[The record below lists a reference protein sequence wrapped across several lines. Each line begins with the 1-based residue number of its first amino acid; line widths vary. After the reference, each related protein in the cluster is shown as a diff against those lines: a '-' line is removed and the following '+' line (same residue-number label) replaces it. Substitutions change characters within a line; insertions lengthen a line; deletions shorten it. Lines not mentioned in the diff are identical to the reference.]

1 MSTAPKTVL
10 GIPRVEAPWLLYLC
24 FLAFQPLF
32 DPDSGIGDWLVIAAS
47 VAVFLPVYGFTHR
60 VIGRRQFFRRAGVPG
75 ALIGVVAMLAL
86 GVLTTL
92 FNSAGNVFIIYAAAA
107 AGKLRPRDLALRW
120 LGAVF
125 VVLVVAFLASPV
137 PLAYRFAAFTPAA
150 VISPILGLS
159 ILYARERRESNAR
172 LRMAQDQVE
181 RLATIAERE
190 RIARDL
196 HDLLGHTL
204 STITLK
210 SELAARLV
218 SRDPARAEREI
229 RDVER
234 LSRETLSEVRAAVS
248 GYRKGGWEG
257 ELANAKLALEAAGV
271 EFDYF
276 TQPLHLRPDVEAV
289 LATALREGVTNVIRH
304 AGARRCQVTLVD
316 DGALVF
322 LTVTDDGVGPRAERE
337 GGASGGTGLV
347 AMRERVRALGGTV
360 TVNPQTSGAK
370 QGTRLE
376 VSLPRQAAIAAPG
389 VAARDAGAAADAALT
404 AVAAAN
410 AAADATTDAAAAAPA
425 RPAKA

>member
-1 MSTAPKTVL
+1 M
-10 GIPRVEAPWLLYLC
+10 
-24 FLAFQPLF
+24 
-32 DPDSGIGDWLVIAAS
+32 
-47 VAVFLPVYGFTHR
+47 VFLT
-60 VIGRRQFFRRAGVPG
+60 
-75 ALIGVVAMLAL
+75 
-86 GVLTTL
+86 
-92 FNSAGNVFIIYAAAA
+92 
-107 AGKLRPRDLALRW
+107 
-120 LGAVF
+120 
-125 VVLVVAFLASPV
+125 LVVAFLVSPV

-150 VISPILGLS
+150 VISPIIGLS
-159 ILYARERRESNAR
+159 TLYARERRESNAR

-248 GYRKGGWEG
+248 GYRKGGLEG
-257 ELANAKLALEAAGV
+257 EMVNAKLALEAAGV

-304 AGARRCQVTLVD
+304 AGAKRCQVTLVD

-322 LTVTDDGVGPRAERE
+322 LTVTDDGVGTRVER
-337 GGASGGTGLV
+337 GGASGGTGLL

-360 TVNPQTSGAK
+360 TLNPRTSGAK

-376 VSLPRQAAIAAPG
+376 ISLPRHAAVAAPG
-389 VAARDAGAAADAALT
+389 VG
-404 AVAAAN
+404 V
-410 AAADATTDAAAAAPA
+410 APA
-425 RPAKA
+425 ASAMPAEA